1 MNCKELGHKIGLDED
16 EYLELVMLFLDTG
29 RADYDRLKTAFEAG
43 DAQQVARSAHTI
55 SGAAGNMGIMNVHEV
70 AKRIELAAVED
81 QLNSVC
87 GDVDTLNELFDEI
100 VELVG
105 V

>member
-43 DAQQVARSAHTI
+43 DPQQVARSAHTI

-100 VELVG
+100 VGLVG